1 MIMDI
6 PVSAEVTCIDGLCGH
21 SSCVIVSPILQQVT
35 HLVVQE
41 KSFPYLKRL
50 VPIELIGES
59 ASHLVHLGCTKS
71 QLATLRPYLEIE
83 WPLGDGPYFA
93 YQVDQYR
100 TWPYANDE
108 SMPIPAELERILP
121 GELAIHR
128 DAPVKASNGRVGRV
142 NEFLVNPAN
151 GHITHLVLRMGHL
164 WGKRDVTIP
173 SSEIERIE
181 EDKVYLKS
189 DKHCIEAMPVR
200 GVRQ

>member
-1 MIMDI
+1 MDI
-6 PVSAEVTCIDGLCGH
+6 PVSAEVACTDGLCGH
-21 SSCVIVSPILQQVT
+21 SSCVIVSPVPQRIT

-50 VPIELIGES
+50 VPIELVGES
-59 ASHLVHLGCTKS
+59 TSHLIHLGCTKS
-71 QLATLRPYLEIE
+71 QLATLKPYLEIE

-93 YQVDQYR
+93 YEVDQYR
-100 TWPYANDE
+100 TWPYVTAE

-121 GELAIHR
+121 EELAIHR
-128 DAPVKASNGRVGRV
+128 DTPVKASNGRVGRV

-164 WGKRDVTIP
+164 WGKKDVTIP
-173 SSEIERIE
+173 ISEIERIE
-181 EDKVYLKS
+181 EDKIYLRL

-200 GVRQ
+200 GV